1 MSDTATETSP
11 LITPKRFT
19 YIVVALLAIS
29 AAALWKMFAYP
40 DIELA
45 IEVRRGARQTTGNY
59 GMIFITN
66 LSPKPIELREV
77 IINRRQDAACS
88 QKTKETLATGEQ
100 TVVASVAGMMG
111 LCGGTMSIIGVV
123 TDRGEAEYAVNW

>member
-1 MSDTATETSP
+1 MSNTATDTSTLIP
-11 LITPKRFT
+11 LKRLI
-19 YIVVALLAIS
+19 YIVVALLAI
-29 AAALWKMFAYP
+29 AAAAFWKSFAYP

-45 IEVRRGARQTTGNY
+45 IEVRRGAKQTTGNY

-77 IINRRQDAACS
+77 RINRRQDDACS
-88 QKTKETLATGEQ
+88 QKKPEKLATGEQ
-100 TVVASVAGMMG
+100 TAVFSVAGMLG